1 MNRNSAPVSSLTWID
16 ISTRDLPI
24 KEDAWVGQAVSAN
37 ARPRWYAWLSM
48 PRYRVCYDFPTWAVV
63 VLAFTDE
70 ARGGPLMQMLRDNV
84 EQRRAAAFA
93 ICRTTRQL
101 FRLDRLP
108 ILADAAAA
116 GDAGPVI
123 AEAPHDA
130 FDAGYVPRS
139 SEWHDPDRRMIWESL
154 LANPIHWSESQC
166 AQSLLSGLW
175 LPELVSPDVDSELGD
190 FGWLSTVGE
199 EPAIAARPFAER
211 RRGSRELNRRE
222 RRIAHLALTEISR
235 HCRPDI
241 EALAAS
247 AGIGPVAEAAVAYN
261 WLCSGSEAALP
272 RRVQA
277 LAAAPVLLPLLLQV
291 SNTSETRGADMLTS
305 RAIGGEGI
313 DELQLRAELDRVVD
327 VGEPLF
333 PLIARTCHV
342 SERTV
347 RHLRRSSLR
356 QHTFKP
362 LLLLSPRKSWRAF
375 SRTCLGFVAWL
386 DHIPIERWP
395 QTPRQWRTWA
405 ELMSAAERTFDASRV
420 FAARS
425 GVDDNAAQLYR
436 FAEGLFKA
444 EAANG
449 WRNRRFDSPGW
460 TPERDYDGATFAVR
474 ELVRSIELVAQ
485 ADTAAM
491 DVEDDGN
498 DRNDRDGD
506 RNPAFD
512 RFDYVY
518 FCALSDQRAAED
530 ASYAKALAELRSWS
544 MAQWHDAAQRWHAL
558 WVPEAEL
565 GGVEVLDEDEDEEDD
580 QALNTQN
587 AGESDW
593 LALFAVSGLPELVE
607 TLSVRHERSLVWLTS
622 PRALAREARAMQHC
636 VASYTEEC
644 AHRREHIASIRDLSG
659 VRQSTLRVR
668 LHYVDGQW
676 VAQLVEHRG
685 MMNGLPSE
693 ACVAAVRSVMTA
705 LTSTDGSDD
714 LQARWTALEAARKL
728 RWTAGALTSAAR
740 HRESVAGHTAVLDQV
755 LPPGM
760 TAALSA

>member
-1 MNRNSAPVSSLTWID
+1 MNRNAAPVSSLTWID
-16 ISTRDLPI
+16 ISARDLPI
-24 KEDAWVGQAVSAN
+24 EEDAWVGQAVSAN
-37 ARPRWYAWLSM
+37 GRQRWDAWLSM
-48 PRYRVCYDFPTWAVV
+48 PRFRVCYNVPAWAVV
-63 VLAFTDE
+63 VVAFTDE
-70 ARGGPLMQMLRDNV
+70 ARGGPLIQLLRDNV
-84 EQRRAAAFA
+84 KQLMAAAFA
-93 ICRTTRQL
+93 ICRTTRRL

-108 ILADAAAA
+108 IPADAAAA

-123 AEAPHDA
+123 AEAVHDA

-175 LPELVSPDVDSELGD
+175 LPELVSPDVDSGLGD
-190 FGWLSTVGE
+190 FGWHSTVGE
-199 EPAIAARPFAER
+199 EPAIAARPVAER

-241 EALAAS
+241 KALAAS

-261 WLCSGSEAALP
+261 WLSSGSEAALP

-291 SNTSETRGADMLTS
+291 SNTEEPPGTDMLTS

-313 DELQLRAELDRVVD
+313 GPLQLRAELERNVD
-327 VGEPLF
+327 SGEPLF
-333 PLIARTCHV
+333 AWLAQVCRI

-356 QHTFKP
+356 QYTFKP
-362 LLLLSPRKSWRAF
+362 LLLLSPTKSWRAF

-420 FAARS
+420 LAARS

-449 WRNRRFDSPGW
+449 WRNRRFDSPEW
-460 TPERDYDGATFAVR
+460 TPARDYDGGTFAVR

-485 ADTAAM
+485 TGAAAM
-491 DVEDDGN
+491 DVADDGN

-512 RFDYVY
+512 RFDYGY
-518 FCALSDQRAAED
+518 LCALSAKRAAED
-530 ASYAKALAELRSWS
+530 ASYAKALAELQSWS

-558 WVPEAEL
+558 WVSEAEL
-565 GGVEVLDEDEDEEDD
+565 GGVEVLDEEED

-587 AGESDW
+587 TGESAW
-593 LALFAVSGLPELVE
+593 LALFAVSDLPELAQ

-622 PRALAREARAMQHC
+622 PRALAREGRAMQHC

-644 AHRREHIASIRDLSG
+644 ADRK
-659 VRQSTLRVR
+659 
-668 LHYVDGQW
+668 
-676 VAQLVEHRG
+676 
-685 MMNGLPSE
+685 
-693 ACVAAVRSVMTA
+693 SV
-705 LTSTDGSDD
+705 
-714 LQARWTALEAARKL
+714 
-728 RWTAGALTSAAR
+728 
-740 HRESVAGHTAVLDQV
+740 V
-755 LPPGM
+755 
-760 TAALSA
+760 